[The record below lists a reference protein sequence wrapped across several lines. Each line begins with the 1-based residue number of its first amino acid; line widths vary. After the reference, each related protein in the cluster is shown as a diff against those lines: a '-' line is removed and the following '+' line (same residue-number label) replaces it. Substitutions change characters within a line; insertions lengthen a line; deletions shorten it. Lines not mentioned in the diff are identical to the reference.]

1 MVDLTCMICKHRHLS
16 VGIVPSGAIDV
27 RELKAAMRAL
37 GFDVKKEEVRSM
49 LQAIDKDANGEVD
62 FEEFVAMMTGKM
74 VRAMRTAGYSD

>member
-1 MVDLTCMICKHRHLS
+1 M
-16 VGIVPSGAIDV
+16 

-74 VRAMRTAGYSD
+74 VRAMRTAGCSD